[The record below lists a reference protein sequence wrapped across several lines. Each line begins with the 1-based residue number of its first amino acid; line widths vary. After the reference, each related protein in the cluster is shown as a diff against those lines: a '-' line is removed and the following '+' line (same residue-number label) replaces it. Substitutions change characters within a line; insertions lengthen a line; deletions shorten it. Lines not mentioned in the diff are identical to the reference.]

1 MSWFSRFRNHFRS
14 DDVSRDIDRELA
26 FHIAERAD
34 ELMATGM
41 APENARRE
49 ARRLLGH
56 VAEHAEQTRHRELF
70 GWVDTIAGDLRYTTR
85 SLRKAPAFAA
95 AAILSIAL
103 GIGANTAIFS
113 IIDAVMLKS
122 LPVSHPE
129 ELVMIVRSDND
140 IFTNPLWEAIRDRQD
155 MFDGVFAF
163 ATHRFNLASGGQA
176 RRVIGSY
183 VSGEFFST
191 LGVRAGAGRLLAK
204 TDDYRGCPGIIVLS
218 DAFWR
223 SEYAASPE
231 AIGRTLS
238 ISSQPFRIVGVADP
252 RFFGMSVGDHPQFF
266 APLCSEAVV
275 QGAGS
280 ELDRRSSWYLQIV
293 GRPKENVTPQQ
304 IRTRFAALAP
314 AIIDATLPPN
324 WPVEATA
331 HYKRSVFSVS
341 PAAKG
346 FSDLRSTYKRA
357 LYVLMVI
364 VGLVLAVACANV
376 GNLLLARAAT
386 RRREMAVR
394 LALGAGRARLIR
406 QLVTESLFLSAVGA
420 ILGGVF
426 AFWGSRLL
434 VGLLSHGGDVVS
446 LDLAPDVR
454 VLAFTI
460 GVATLTG
467 LIFGLVPA
475 WSAGRVDPQT
485 AMKAHGRGLTDGP
498 SRFRV
503 AKALVVAQIAL
514 SLVLVTGAGLLIG
527 SWRKL
532 ATLNPG
538 FRREGVLLVTAD
550 VLDTRAPA
558 DQRLALF
565 RQMLDRV
572 RAIPGVKNASLSRLT
587 PIGHGSWNEVL
598 QADGFTPKSEDDAL
612 SWMNAVSGGYFT
624 TMGIPL
630 RTGRDFD
637 DRDGAGAARVAI
649 VNEAMAQR
657 FFGAAPAIGRRFRI
671 QDGKTWS
678 DPIELVGVV
687 GDTKYNTLRDTAPPI
702 VFVPD
707 HQRDA
712 NISTRDLEIVANGS
726 TSSLVTSVT
735 AALVDLNPKIS
746 LSFTTIERQIDEST
760 TLTRAIAML
769 SGFFGALALV
779 LAAIGLYGVMSYTVA
794 RRRSEIGVRI
804 ALGAERGR
812 VIRMVLT
819 EVATLVIVGVIVGTT
834 LSATAT
840 RLVTSFLYG
849 IKANDPATLAT
860 SAAVLVAVGLGAAWS
875 PARRAARV
883 DPVAA
888 LRED

>member
-1 MSWFSRFRNHFRS
+1 MSWFSRLRNHLRS
-14 DDVSRDIDRELA
+14 DDVSRDIDRELE

-34 ELMATGM
+34 ELIASGM
-41 APENARRE
+41 SPENARRE
-49 ARRLLGH
+49 GRRRFGH
-56 VAEHAEQTRHRELF
+56 VAEHAERTRHRELF
-70 GWVDTIAGDLRYTTR
+70 GWLDTIAGDLRYTTR

-113 IIDAVMLKS
+113 IVDAVMLKS

-129 ELVMIVRSDND
+129 ELMMVVRNHND

-163 ATHRFNLASGGQA
+163 ASRRFNLAAGGEA
-176 RRVIGSY
+176 RRVEGSY
-183 VSGEFFST
+183 VSGEYFST
-191 LGVRAGAGRLLAK
+191 LGVRAESGRLLAK
-204 TDDYRGCPGIIVLS
+204 TDDYRGCPGIVVLS

-238 ISSQPFRIVGVADP
+238 LSSHPFTIVGVADS
-252 RFFGMSVGDHPQFF
+252 RFFGMSVGAHPQIF

-275 QGAGS
+275 QGAAT

-293 GRPKENVTPQQ
+293 GRPKENVTPEQ
-304 IRTRFAALAP
+304 IRARFATLAP
-314 AIIDATLPPN
+314 AIVDATLPPN

-331 HYKRSVFSVS
+331 QYKRSAFTVA

-346 FSDLRSTYKRA
+346 FSDLRSTYKKA
-357 LYVLMVI
+357 LYVLMII

-394 LALGAGRARLIR
+394 LALGAGRARLTR
-406 QLVTESLFLSAVGA
+406 QLVTESLLLSTLGA
-420 ILGGVF
+420 GLGSAF

-434 VGLLSHGGDVVS
+434 VGLLSRRGDVVS
-446 LDLAPDVR
+446 LDLALDGR

-485 AMKAHGRGLTDGP
+485 AMRAHGRGLTDGP

-514 SLVLVTGAGLLIG
+514 SLVLLTGAGLLIG
-527 SWRKL
+527 SWRNL
-532 ATLNPG
+532 STLNPG
-538 FRREGVLLVTAD
+538 FRREGVLLVAAD
-550 VLDTRAPA
+550 VLDTRVP
-558 DQRLALF
+558 DDERLALF
-565 RQMLDRV
+565 GQMLDRV
-572 RAIPGVKNASLSRLT
+572 RAIPGVTSASVSRLT
-587 PIGHGSWNEVL
+587 PIGSMSWNEVL
-598 QADGFTPKSEDDAL
+598 QTDGFAPKSEDDAL

-630 RTGRDFD
+630 RAGRDFD
-637 DRDGAGAARVAI
+637 DRDGAGSARVAI
-649 VNEAMAQR
+649 VSQAMAQK

-678 DPIELVGVV
+678 DPIEVVGVV

-712 NISTRDLEIVANGS
+712 NVSTREFEIVANGS
-726 TSSLVTSVT
+726 ISSVATSVT
-735 AALVDLNPKIS
+735 AALVDVNPKVS
-746 LSFTTIERQIDEST
+746 LSLTTIERQIDDST
-760 TLTRAIAML
+760 TLARAIAML

-812 VIRMVLT
+812 VIRMVLR
-819 EVATLVIVGVIVGTT
+819 EVAAIVIVGAIVGLA

-840 RLVTSFLYG
+840 RLVTSFLYD

-860 SAAVLVAVGLGAAWS
+860 SAVVLVAVGLGAAWS
-875 PARRAARV
+875 PASRAARV